1 VATAIG
7 EGLSLFV
14 QLPNIALIYLTAV
27 LISAVS
33 YGLWPSL
40 LASFASALAYNFF
53 FIPPVYTFTIADP
66 ANVLSLVF
74 FFAVSMLVSNLTG
87 RARQQAIILRQQSRN
102 TVELYAF
109 SRRLAGTATLPELMQ
124 VTVQQT
130 ASMLGLP
137 VAILM
142 PKAAGIAE
150 LEIKAFHPVG
160 QTMSERDLAA
170 AQWTFSNGKPSGY
183 GSDTLPGG
191 QWLCLPIKTEREVTA
206 VLALRGHGVPDTS
219 QMPALLTPRQRRS
232 LNALIDQ
239 VAVAIE
245 RVRLVE
251 DIDAARLA
259 AETERLRTA
268 LLASLSHDL
277 RTPLASI
284 LGAITSLR
292 GYNTLYTGEQRD
304 ELLATAEAET
314 ERLNRF
320 VGNLLDMTKLESG
333 VITPR
338 LETTDLGDLIG
349 TVLRRTATMTV
360 HHKVTV
366 NIPADFPELTVDHT
380 LLEQVLFNL
389 LDNAAKF
396 APPGSTIAIKLALVD
411 AGAMLSVSDEGP
423 GIPVGELEQIFDKF
437 YRVHAGDRKRAGTGL
452 GLSICRGLLQTMG
465 GTIRAYNGSKGA
477 VLEVILPPSSI
488 AETPRVTE

>member
-1 VATAIG
+1 M
-7 EGLSLFV
+7 FV

-40 LASFASALAYNFF
+40 LASFASAAAYNFF
-53 FIPPVYTFTIADP
+53 FIPPIHTFTIADP

-74 FFAVSMLVSNLTG
+74 FFAVSVLVSNLTG

-102 TVELYAF
+102 TIELYAF
-109 SRRLAGTATLPELMQ
+109 SRRLAGTATLSDLMQ
-124 VTVQQT
+124 ATVQQV

-142 PKAAGIAE
+142 LKASEIAE
-150 LEIKAFHPVG
+150 LQIKAFHPVW

-183 GSDTLPGG
+183 GSDTLPSG
-191 QWLCLPIKTEREVTA
+191 QFLCLPIKTEREVTA
-206 VLALRGHGVPDTS
+206 VLAVRSPGLLDNSP
-219 QMPALLTPRQRRS
+219 MPALLTPRQRRS

-259 AETERLRTA
+259 AETERLRAA

-292 GYNTLYTGEQRD
+292 GYNTLYTSEQCD

-333 VITPR
+333 VITAR
-338 LETTDLGDLIG
+338 LETADLGDLIG
-349 TVLRRTATMTV
+349 TVLRRTSTMTAD
-360 HHKVTV
+360 HKVTV
-366 NIPADFPELTVDHT
+366 DIPADFLELTVDHT
-380 LLEQVLFNL
+380 LFEQVLFNL

-423 GIPVGELEQIFDKF
+423 GIPAAALEQIFDKF
-437 YRVHAGDRKRAGTGL
+437 YRVQAGDRQRAGTGL

-465 GTIRAYNGSKGA
+465 GTIRAYNGAKGA

-488 AETPRVTE
+488 AETWQVTE